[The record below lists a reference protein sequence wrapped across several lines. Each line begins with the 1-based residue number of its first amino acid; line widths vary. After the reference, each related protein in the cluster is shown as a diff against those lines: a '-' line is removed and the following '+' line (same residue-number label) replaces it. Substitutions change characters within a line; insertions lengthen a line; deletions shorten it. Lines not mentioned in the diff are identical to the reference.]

1 MNKLSLTIPSNMTS
15 THQVDNFIELL
26 IDRFQLP
33 RSLNGRITLSIIEA
47 VHNSILYGNKQD
59 PKKTITIT
67 AVKNPKKVIV
77 TVEDQGEGFDL
88 TKIPDFSKPETFM
101 QCTGRGLYLMIT
113 LPNELLFAKRGA
125 KVIMTFS
132 LIDLL

>member
-1 MNKLSLTIPSNMTS
+1 MNKLSLTILSDMTS
-15 THQVDNFIELL
+15 THRVDNFIEFL

-67 AVKNPKKVIV
+67 VIKNPQKVIV
-77 TVEDQGEGFDL
+77 TVED
-88 TKIPDFSKPETFM
+88 
-101 QCTGRGLYLMIT
+101 
-113 LPNELLFAKRGA
+113 
-125 KVIMTFS
+125 
-132 LIDLL
+132 

>member
-1 MNKLSLTIPSNMTS
+1 MNKLSLTIPSDMTS
-15 THQVDNFIELL
+15 THRVDNFIEFL

-67 AVKNPKKVIV
+67 VIKNPQKVIV
-77 TVEDQGEGFDL
+77 TVED
-88 TKIPDFSKPETFM
+88 
-101 QCTGRGLYLMIT
+101 
-113 LPNELLFAKRGA
+113 
-125 KVIMTFS
+125 
-132 LIDLL
+132 